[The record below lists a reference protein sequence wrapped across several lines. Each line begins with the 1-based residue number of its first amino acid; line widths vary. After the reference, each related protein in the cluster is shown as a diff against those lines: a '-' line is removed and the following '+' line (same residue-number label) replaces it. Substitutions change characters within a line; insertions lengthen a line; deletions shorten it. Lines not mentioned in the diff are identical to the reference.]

1 MEQLDRIGDVF
12 EAATGGIT
20 NAITK
25 LFGSSNER
33 RVRQLGFVRG
43 KDGST
48 TVVPGSTLDK
58 INKLEPE
65 LEKLSDEQLK
75 NTAAD
80 FRARLEKGETLDDL
94 LPEAFARVREA
105 SKRVAKMRHYDVQ
118 MIGGAILHQGMIAEM
133 TTGEGKTLVSSGPA
147 FLNALA
153 GHVHVITVNDYLAK
167 RDMEWIGPIHTAL
180 GLTVGAIQ
188 SGMQPPERQAQ
199 YACDITYGT
208 SNEFGFDYLRDNMKP
223 RLELQVQGPLDYAIV
238 DEIDNILIDEARTPL
253 IISGPAHDDVSRY
266 PVADRIARQL
276 KAGSDFEIKEKE
288 RTCHLTESGVRRA
301 EELAGVES
309 FYTAGNMEW
318 PHFIDNALK
327 AHHLYKRDDQYMV
340 RNGQVIIV
348 DENTGRPMEGRQ
360 WSDGLHQAVEA
371 KEGVKIKPE
380 TQTYATVT
388 LQNFFKLYGK
398 LSGMTGTAM
407 TEADEFLKI
416 YKLDVVAV
424 PTNRPLQRQNHPDL
438 VCRTEKEK
446 WDAVAEEVA
455 EEHAAG
461 RPVLIGTTS
470 IEASEKVSNKLN
482 KRGVKHFVLNAKHI
496 EKESEL
502 IAQAG
507 RPGAVTIATNMAGR
521 GTDIIL
527 GGNPEYAAWEQ
538 LRHTYDSRLDVPK
551 DEWDGL
557 IAKIREEEGMKE
569 QAKQIAEAG
578 GLHVIGTERH
588 DSRRIDNQLRGRAG
602 RQGDPG
608 SSRFYVSLED
618 RLMRVFA
625 GEFVQR
631 ALDMA
636 GMKEGEFIESKMVSR
651 RIEGAQKKVEERHFD
666 QRKNLLEYDE
676 VMDDQRKQVYRFRQD
691 ILEGANCRDIIHE
704 MIRRQVD
711 RRVDHFYDRL
721 YPWKTA
727 AEIAHNAFGLDMDA
741 DRIEG
746 STLEQL
752 MVILRDEALE
762 QADASIAENVEVNL
776 SITEDEEGM
785 QTETYNWNA
794 LSRWAN
800 GRFGLNTNDR
810 ELKKIGPAEVEDY
823 LRERAHQSIDRSELG
838 QEVEESLAQDKKMRN
853 VTLRD
858 DRGMPIPPQRTVA
871 GVLEEVLREDYPRIS
886 LAHFLGQQFALR
898 VDPADFADIDNP
910 DEVKAEVMNRLD
922 RMYKD
927 KEVMFPV
934 TVGLTRFLQD
944 GSGGGDRLGLARW
957 ASGRFEKPLDPEAV
971 ESSPKNELEGL
982 LADASRGYFIN
993 GEVAEK
999 VDDTLDRVYGGRG
1012 VDPMPRGDAPDR
1024 TRKAEH
1030 PEDLA
1035 PLIDWANKEFEA
1047 GLEAAEVAT
1056 LPKARARQ
1064 VLLKP
1069 YEERY
1074 RPELAHAERLL
1085 ILEVLDTA
1093 WKDHLYH
1100 MDQVRSGIGLSSY
1113 AQKDPK
1119 TEYKREGR
1127 KAFNDMWDRVGEQ
1140 VTRAIFRL
1148 ERDSKQFVGN
1158 LWQLTEQKAIH
1169 AAPTADTAP
1178 APDHAG
1184 GVEGRGERQR
1194 ELSTNRGD
1202 GEGEATV
1209 APIKNTAPDVGRND
1223 PCPCGSGKKY
1233 KKCHGAD
1240 A

>member
-1 MEQLDRIGDVF
+1 MEQLERVGDWF
-12 EAATGGIT
+12 EALTGGIT
-20 NAITK
+20 GGITK

-33 RVRQLGFVRG
+33 RVRQMGFVRG

-48 TVVPGSTLDK
+48 TIVPGSLIDR
-58 INKLEPE
+58 INGLEE
-65 LEKLSDEQLK
+65 GTKALSDAQLMA
-75 NTAAD
+75 TAAD
-80 FRARLEKGETLDDL
+80 FRARLGAGETLDDL

-105 SKRVAKMRHYDVQ
+105 SQRVARMRQYDVQ
-118 MIGGAILHQGMIAEM
+118 MVGGVILHRGMIAEM
-133 TTGEGKTLVSSGPA
+133 TTGEGKTLVSSCPA

-153 GHVHVITVNDYLAK
+153 GHVHVVTVNDYLAK

-188 SGMQPPERQAQ
+188 SNMPTAERQAA

-208 SNEFGFDYLRDNMKP
+208 ANEFGFDYLRDNMKP

-253 IISGPAHDDVSRY
+253 IISGPAHDDVTRY

-276 KAGSDFEIKEKE
+276 KEGADRDFELKEKE
-288 RTCHLTESGVRRA
+288 RTVHLTETGVRRA

-318 PHFIDNALK
+318 PHLIDQALK
-327 AHHLYKRDDQYMV
+327 AHHLYRRDDHYMV
-340 RNGQVIIV
+340 RNGSVVIV
-348 DENTGRPMEGRQ
+348 DENTGRPMDGRQ

-398 LSGMTGTAM
+398 LAGMTGTAM

-416 YKLDVVAV
+416 YELDVVAV
-424 PTNRPLQRQNHPDL
+424 PTNRPLRRDNQPDL
-438 VCRTEKEK
+438 VCRSEKEK
-446 WDAVAEEVA
+446 WDAVADEVL
-455 EEHAAG
+455 EEHEKG
-461 RPVLIGTTS
+461 RPVLVGTTS
-470 IEASEKVSNKLN
+470 IEASEKVSNKLA
-482 KRGVKHFVLNAKHI
+482 KRGVKHSVLNAKHI
-496 EKESEL
+496 ERESET

-507 RPGAVTIATNMAGR
+507 RRGAVTIATNMAGR

-538 LRHTYDSRLDVPK
+538 LRQTYDNRLDVPK

-557 IAKIREEEGMKE
+557 IADIAQREGMKTE
-569 QAKQIAEAG
+569 GREIAEAG

-618 RLMRVFA
+618 RLMRIFA
-625 GEFVQR
+625 GDFVQR

-636 GMKEGEFIESKMVSR
+636 GMKEGDFIESKMVSR

-691 ILEGANCRDIIHE
+691 ILEGANCRDIILE

-711 RRVDHFYDRL
+711 RWVQHFFDPKYQ
-721 YPWKTA
+721 WNTA
-727 AEIAHNAFGLDMDA
+727 AAIASADFGLDLDA
-741 DRIEG
+741 DRVKD
-746 STLEQL
+746 STLEQF
-752 MVILRDEALE
+752 VDILHAEAVEQTAEQIDEAV
-762 QADASIAENVEVNL
+762 AENLAVSVDDEGRE
-776 SITEDEEGM
+776 TE
-785 QTETYNWNA
+785 QFNWLA

-800 GRFGLNTNDR
+800 ARFGLNTSDR
-810 ELKKIGPAEVEDY
+810 ELKKLGRDEVTDY
-823 LRERAHQSIDRSELG
+823 LRDRARQAIDRSELG
-838 QEVEESLAQDKKMRN
+838 RPVADSLAEARQREAAG
-853 VTLRD
+853 
-858 DRGMPIPPQRTVA
+858 RGRSTVA
-871 GVLEEVLREDYPRIS
+871 ALAEVLKDDYPRRS
-886 LAHFLGQQFALR
+886 LTHWLAHQFALK
-898 VDPADFADIDNP
+898 VEPAEFESLDSPEEIRDD
-910 DEVKAEVMNRLD
+910 VMARL
-922 RMYKD
+922 REMYKE
-927 KEVMFPV
+927 KEVRFPV
-934 TVGLTRFLQD
+934 AVGMTRYLQD
-944 GSGGGDRLGLARW
+944 GPGGQDRPGLARW
-957 ASGRFEKPLDPEAV
+957 ASGRFARPLDPEAV
-971 ESSPKNELEGL
+971 ESKPKPDVERL

-993 GEVAEK
+993 GEVAERI
-999 VDDTLDRVYGGRG
+999 DDSLDKAYGGRG
-1012 VDPMPRGDAPDR
+1012 VDPMPRLDSPDR
-1024 TRKAEH
+1024 TRGVER
-1030 PEDLA
+1030 PEELDS
-1035 PLIDWANKEFEA
+1035 LIAWANQEFEA
-1047 GLEAAEVAT
+1047 GLEATQIAT

-1064 VLLKP
+1064 ALMKP

-1074 RPELAHAERLL
+1074 RPELAHAERAL

-1100 MDQVRSGIGLSSY
+1100 MDHVRSGIGLSSY

-1127 KAFNDMWDRVGEQ
+1127 KAFNDMWDKVGEQ
-1140 VTRAIFRL
+1140 VTSAIFRL
-1148 ERDSKQFVGN
+1148 EQESRQFVGG
-1158 LWQLTEQKAIH
+1158 LSRLTEARAVH
-1169 AAPTADTAP
+1169 AAPVEEELVP
-1178 APDHAG
+1178 AG
-1184 GVEGRGERQR
+1184 GGPPQN
-1194 ELSTNRGD
+1194 LSENRG
-1202 GEGEATV
+1202 GESDAPV
-1209 APIKNTAPDVGRND
+1209 APIHNDEPKVGRND

-1233 KKCHGAD
+1233 KKCHGA
-1240 A
+1240 

>member
-1 MEQLDRIGDVF
+1 
-12 EAATGGIT
+12 
-20 NAITK
+20 
-25 LFGSSNER
+25 
-33 RVRQLGFVRG
+33 
-43 KDGST
+43 
-48 TVVPGSTLDK
+48 
-58 INKLEPE
+58 
-65 LEKLSDEQLK
+65 
-75 NTAAD
+75 
-80 FRARLEKGETLDDL
+80 
-94 LPEAFARVREA
+94 
-105 SKRVAKMRHYDVQ
+105 MRNYDVQ
-118 MIGGAILHQGMIAEM
+118 MVGGVILHRGMIAEM

-147 FLNALA
+147 FLNALV

-188 SGMQPPERQAQ
+188 SNMPGPDRQKA

-223 RLELQVQGPLDYAIV
+223 RAEMQVQGPLDYAIV

-253 IISGPAHDDVSRY
+253 IISGPAHDDVSKY

-276 KAGSDFEIKEKE
+276 TQGVDYEVKEKE
-288 RTCHLTESGVRRA
+288 RSCHLTEGGVRRA

-318 PHFIDNALK
+318 PHLIDQALK
-327 AHHLYKRDDQYMV
+327 AHNLYKRDDQYMV
-340 RNGQVIIV
+340 RGGAVIIV

-424 PTNRPLQRQNHPDL
+424 PTNRPLRRENHPDL

-446 WDAVAEEVA
+446 WDAVAEEVQ
-455 EEHAAG
+455 EEHEHG

-470 IEASEKVSNKLN
+470 IEASEKVSKKLT
-482 KRGVKHFVLNAKHI
+482 KRGVKHHVLNAKHI

-507 RPGAVTIATNMAGR
+507 RKGAVTIATNMAGR

-538 LRHTYDSRLDVPK
+538 LRHEYDGRLDVPK
-551 DEWDGL
+551 DVWEGTVSE
-557 IAKIREEEGMKE
+557 IADREGMKTE
-569 QAKQIAEAG
+569 GREIAEHG

-666 QRKNLLEYDE
+666 SRKNLLEYDE

-691 ILEGANCRDIIHE
+691 ILEGANCRDVIHE

-711 RRVDHFYDRL
+711 RWVDHFYAPM
-721 YPWKTA
+721 YQWETA
-727 AEIAHNAFGLDMDA
+727 AAIAANDFGLDVEP
-741 DRIEG
+741 DRIKDA
-746 STLEQL
+746 TLEQL
-752 MVILRDEALE
+752 VQTLRDEAIDEVERGVDE
-762 QADASIAENVEVNL
+762 QVEVNL
-776 SITEDEEGM
+776 SSVTGEDDEGNPLPEDES
-785 QTETYNWNA
+785 QFNWLA

-810 ELKKIGPAEVEDY
+810 ELKKVGRDGVGEY
-823 LRERAHQSIDRSELG
+823 LKERARQAVERSELG
-838 QEVEESLAQDKKMRN
+838 RPVEEAPAEANGPNGRRSSVAA
-853 VTLRD
+853 LR
-858 DRGMPIPPQRTVA
+858 
-871 GVLEEVLREDYPRIS
+871 EVLKEDYPRRS
-886 LAHFLGQQFALR
+886 LSHWLGHQFALR
-898 VDPADFADIDNP
+898 VDPAEFAEIDEP
-910 DEVKAEVMNRLD
+910 GEIKAGVMARLD
-922 RMYKD
+922 AMYKD

-934 TVGLTRFLQD
+934 AVGMTRFLQET
-944 GSGGGDRLGLARW
+944 GSGDRLGLARW
-957 ASGRFEKPLDPEAV
+957 ASGRFDKPLDPEAV
-971 ESSPKNELEGL
+971 ESKPRNELEGAAGGRVPRVFHQRRGRRPRRRYAGQGL
-982 LADASRGYFIN
+982 RRPRGEPHAPRRRPRPHPQGRAPGGIEGPDRLGEQGVRGRPGSDADRHAAEKDRPADADEAVRGALPPRT
-993 GEVAEK
+993 GPRGAGA
-999 VDDTLDRVYGGRG
+999 DTGGPGHRLEGPPLPHGPRSQRHRPVELRPEGPEDRV
-1012 VDPMPRGDAPDR
+1012 
-1024 TRKAEH
+1024 
-1030 PEDLA
+1030 
-1035 PLIDWANKEFEA
+1035 
-1047 GLEAAEVAT
+1047 
-1056 LPKARARQ
+1056 
-1064 VLLKP
+1064 
-1069 YEERY
+1069 
-1074 RPELAHAERLL
+1074 
-1085 ILEVLDTA
+1085 
-1093 WKDHLYH
+1093 
-1100 MDQVRSGIGLSSY
+1100 
-1113 AQKDPK
+1113 
-1119 TEYKREGR
+1119 
-1127 KAFNDMWDRVGEQ
+1127 
-1140 VTRAIFRL
+1140 
-1148 ERDSKQFVGN
+1148 
-1158 LWQLTEQKAIH
+1158 
-1169 AAPTADTAP
+1169 
-1178 APDHAG
+1178 
-1184 GVEGRGERQR
+1184 
-1194 ELSTNRGD
+1194 
-1202 GEGEATV
+1202 
-1209 APIKNTAPDVGRND
+1209 
-1223 PCPCGSGKKY
+1223 
-1233 KKCHGAD
+1233 
-1240 A
+1240 

>member
-1 MEQLDRIGDVF
+1 MEQLDTIGDWF
-12 EAATGGIT
+12 GGLTGTVERG
-20 NAITK
+20 ITK
-25 LFGSSNER
+25 LFGSSNEK
-33 RVRQLGFVRG
+33 RVRQIGFVRG

-48 TVVPGSTLDK
+48 TVVPGSLLDR
-58 INKLEPE
+58 INQLEPE
-65 LEKLSDEQLK
+65 LEKLSDAELHG
-75 NTAAD
+75 TAAA
-80 FRARLEKGETLDDL
+80 FRQRLENGETLDAL

-105 SKRVAKMRHYDVQ
+105 SKRVAGMRNYDVQ
-118 MIGGAILHQGMIAEM
+118 MVGGVILHRGMIAEM

-147 FLNALA
+147 FLNALV

-167 RDMEWIGPIHTAL
+167 RDMEWIGPIHSAL

-188 SGMQPPERQAQ
+188 SNMPGPDRQKA

-223 RLELQVQGPLDYAIV
+223 RAEMQVQGPLDYAIV

-253 IISGPAHDDVSRY
+253 IISGPAHDDVSKY

-276 KAGSDFEIKEKE
+276 TQGVDYEVKEKE
-288 RTCHLTESGVRRA
+288 RSCHLTEGGVRRA

-318 PHFIDNALK
+318 PHLIDQALK
-327 AHHLYKRDDQYMV
+327 AHNLYKRDDQYMV
-340 RNGQVIIV
+340 RGGAVIIV

-424 PTNRPLQRQNHPDL
+424 PTNRPLRRENHPDL

-446 WDAVAEEVA
+446 WDAVAEEVQ
-455 EEHAAG
+455 EEHEHG

-470 IEASEKVSNKLN
+470 IEASEKVSKKLT
-482 KRGVKHFVLNAKHI
+482 KRGVKHHVLNAKHI

-507 RPGAVTIATNMAGR
+507 RKGAVTIATNMAGR

-538 LRHTYDSRLDVPK
+538 LRHTYDGRLDVPK
-551 DEWDGL
+551 DVWEGTV
-557 IAKIREEEGMKE
+557 AKIAEGEGMKTE
-569 QAKQIAEAG
+569 GREIAEHG

-666 QRKNLLEYDE
+666 SRKNLLEYDE

-691 ILEGANCRDIIHE
+691 ILEGANCRDVIHE

-711 RRVDHFYDRL
+711 RWVDHFYAPM
-721 YPWKTA
+721 YQWETA
-727 AEIAHNAFGLDMDA
+727 AAIAANDFGLDVEP
-741 DRIEG
+741 DRIKDA
-746 STLEQL
+746 TLEQL
-752 MVILRDEALE
+752 VQTLRDEAIDEVERGVDE
-762 QADASIAENVEVNL
+762 QVEVNL
-776 SITEDEEGM
+776 SSVTGEDDEGNPLPEDES
-785 QTETYNWNA
+785 QFNWLA

-810 ELKKIGPAEVEDY
+810 ELKKVGRDGVGEY
-823 LRERAHQSIDRSELG
+823 LKERARQAVERSELG
-838 QEVEESLAQDKKMRN
+838 RPVEEAPAEANGPNGRRSSVAA
-853 VTLRD
+853 LR
-858 DRGMPIPPQRTVA
+858 
-871 GVLEEVLREDYPRIS
+871 EVLKEDYPRRS
-886 LAHFLGQQFALR
+886 LSHWLGHQFALR
-898 VDPADFADIDNP
+898 VDPAEFAEIDEP
-910 DEVKAEVMNRLD
+910 GEIKAGVMARLD
-922 RMYKD
+922 AMYKD

-934 TVGLTRFLQD
+934 AVGMTRFLQET
-944 GSGGGDRLGLARW
+944 GSGDRLGLARW
-957 ASGRFEKPLDPEAV
+957 ASGRFDKPLDPEAV
-971 ESSPKNELEGL
+971 ESKPRNELEGL

-993 GEVAEK
+993 GEVADR

-1012 VDPMPRGDAPDR
+1012 VNPMPRGDDPDR

-1030 PEDLA
+1030 PEELKG
-1035 PLIDWANKEFEA
+1035 LIDWANKEFEA
-1047 GLEAAEVAT
+1047 GLEATQIAT
-1056 LPKARARQ
+1056 LPKKIARQ
-1064 VLLKP
+1064 TLMKP

-1074 RPELAHAERLL
+1074 RPELAHAERAL

-1100 MDQVRSGIGLSSY
+1100 MDHVRSGIGLSSY

-1127 KAFNDMWDRVGEQ
+1127 RAFNDMWDRVGEQ
-1140 VTRAIFRL
+1140 VTGAIFRL
-1148 ERDSKQFVGN
+1148 EQESKQFVGN
-1158 LWQLTEQKAIH
+1158 LWRLTEARAVH
-1169 AAPTADTAP
+1169 AAAPAETAP
-1178 APDHAG
+1178 APDAAPVG
-1184 GVEGRGERQR
+1184 SPSGRADRQLSENRGE
-1194 ELSTNRGD
+1194 G
-1202 GEGEATV
+1202 GEEAVVTIHKSG
-1209 APIKNTAPDVGRND
+1209 PQVGRND

-1240 A
+1240 